1 MTKRRGS
8 SRCGTTETNP
18 TSIHGDAGSIP
29 GLTEWVGDPALL
41 WLCCRLEAVA
51 WIRPLAWELPCALG
65 VALKKK
71 GESKQAKA
79 TFKGKLILTQ
89 EGSTIQR
96 EAKARKR
103 GWCRVVQNLKAE
115 EPPCNFKEKTSRQS
129 ADFKN

>member
-1 MTKRRGS
+1 MDSTPS
-8 SRCGTTETNP
+8 LGT
-18 TSIHGDAGSIP
+18 SM
-29 GLTEWVGDPALL
+29 
-41 WLCCRLEAVA
+41 C
-51 WIRPLAWELPCALG
+51 LG
-65 VALKKK
+65 CSPKKKK
-71 GESKQAKA
+71 GERKQAKA